1 MQQRVQA
8 RKVCA
13 GCWGSLQIKPLCLH
27 ERITEPDQN
36 TPLNHLVITGK
47 PHLAHLVMPAD

>member
-8 RKVCA
+8 SNVCA
-13 GCWGSLQIKPLCLH
+13 VCWGSLQIKPLCLH

-47 PHLAHLVMPAD
+47 PDLARLVMPAE